1 MVSYGMSP
9 LEVLRAAT
17 SVNARVLHLEDQI
30 GSVLP
35 GLQADLV
42 AVDGDPSEDISRLRD
57 VGFVMKAGRIVL
69 EP

>member
-1 MVSYGMSP
+1 MHM
-9 LEVLRAAT
+9 E
-17 SVNARVLHLEDQI
+17 EQI
-30 GSVLP
+30 GSVSP